1 MMKSKQKGSTLII
14 GLIML
19 IVIAVLAV
27 TASRSSALQTRMS
40 ANHFEREVL
49 FQAAE
54 NTLIHAE
61 DQLARGLID
70 DDDIYGDADTKPD
83 WVANW
88 RDNAEVGAL
97 GVKAYVL
104 AGQADITAQFFIE
117 ELRPISVSGGS
128 TVLGEGGVGSSVDLQ
143 LFRITVRAMRNNGVV
158 VLESIF
164 AR

>member
-70 DDDIYGDADTKPD
+70 DDIYGDADTKPD

-88 RDNAEVGAL
+88 RDNAEVGEL

-117 ELRPISVSGGS
+117 ELRPISVSAGS
-128 TVLGEGGVGSSVDLQ
+128 IVLGEGGVGSSVDLQ